1 MAQRKKET
9 GVVDIDA
16 QAKKFDPVRIRFR
29 GIEYVLGRD
38 VASIIEATS
47 VLSSDD
53 DGSDPVKTLRSLGP
67 ILEILAPELPRD
79 DLDPGE
85 EIALLGAVT
94 LLMER
99 VGDLPFR
106 REGKSRKSASGDS

>member
-1 MAQRKKET
+1 MAQGKTK

-16 QAKKFDPVRIRFR
+16 QAKRFEPVRIRFR
-29 GIEYVLGRD
+29 GEEYTLGRD
-38 VASIIEATS
+38 VASIMLATS

-53 DGSDPVKTLRSLGP
+53 DGSDPAKTLRALEP
-67 ILEILAPELPRD
+67 MLEILAPELPRD
-79 DLDPGE
+79 NLEPGE
-85 EIALLGAVT
+85 AVALFGAVT

-106 REGKSRKSASGDS
+106 HEGKQG